1 MDELADNFFCHL
13 LGTCGGGHACLG
25 TKNAEVRESLN
36 PMPETATS
44 LRRSVLASPTLF
56 VLNENHLA
64 PGRLTVT
71 QHECLQVSCA
81 NCSHTLGY
89 KGDSRPL
96 HSDSGPLTKYFVS
109 LLFACRETAAQRLL
123 YLEEQR

>member
-1 MDELADNFFCHL
+1 VASGAEGEMDELADNFFCHL

-36 PMPETATS
+36 PMRETATS

-64 PGRLTVT
+64 PGRLTVS
-71 QHECLQVSCA
+71 QHDCLQVSCA

-96 HSDSGPLTKYFVS
+96 HSDSGP
-109 LLFACRETAAQRLL
+109 
-123 YLEEQR
+123 